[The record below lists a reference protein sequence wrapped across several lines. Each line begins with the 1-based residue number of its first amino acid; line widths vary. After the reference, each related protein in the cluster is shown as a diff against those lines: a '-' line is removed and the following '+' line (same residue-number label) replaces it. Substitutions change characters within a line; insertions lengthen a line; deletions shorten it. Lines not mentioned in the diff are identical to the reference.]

1 MIWIDLVLKGLISGG
16 LIVGASELAKRS
28 VIFGAMV
35 ISLPLMSIISLIILN
50 RDGMQSEDLIAY
62 SESILYLVLPSLT
75 LFVVFPQLMRRGWD
89 FWPALGG
96 GVLATV
102 VLYVIGIVI
111 ATKLVTSGQ
120 A

>member
-1 MIWIDLVLKGLISGG
+1 MVWIDLALKGLISGG

-28 VIFGAMV
+28 VVFGAMV

>member
-1 MIWIDLVLKGLISGG
+1 MVWVNLLLRGLISGG

-28 VIFGAMV
+28 IVFGAMV

-50 RDGMQSEDLIAY
+50 RDGMQSEELIAY
-62 SESILYLVLPSLT
+62 SESILYLILPSLT
-75 LFVVFPQLMRRGWD
+75 LFVVFPQLMKRGWD
-89 FWPALGG
+89 FWVSLEGG
-96 GVLATV
+96 ILATV
-102 VLYVIGIVI
+102 VLYGIGIVI

>member
-1 MIWIDLVLKGLISGG
+1 MIWVDLLLKGLISGG

-28 VIFGAMV
+28 VVFGAMV

-75 LFVVFPQLMRRGWD
+75 LIVVFPQLMRRGWD

-96 GVLATV
+96 GVFATL
-102 VLYVIGIVI
+102 VLYGIGIVI
-111 ATKLVTSGQ
+111 ATKMVTSGQ